1 MKIQCGVDIIENRR
15 IKEAVEKTE
24 RFLEKNYTDNEI
36 EYCRSKKA
44 GMYQSLAA
52 RFAAKEAVAKALGTG
67 FTRSVQPKNI
77 EILTEENGR
86 PYVVLNYEIKKEFRT
101 VSDISLSMSHCT
113 DHSVAYAVITFTE
126 DDIGN

>member
-1 MKIQCGVDIIENRR
+1 MKIRCGVDIIENRR

-24 RFLEKNYTDNEI
+24 RFLEKNFTDKEI

-67 FTRSVQPKNI
+67 FTRIIQPKNI
-77 EILTEENGR
+77 EILTEENGS
-86 PYVVLNYEIKKEFRT
+86 PYVVLGDEIKKEFRT

-113 DHSVAYAVITFTE
+113 EHSVAYAVITYTE